1 MADIYIRRE
10 HDLSLDEAHALM
22 DELATEMAEAL
33 NISYRKQGDT
43 LIFRRTGAQGSIR
56 LTESEIVI
64 EATLGM
70 MLRVMRPTLVDAIES
85 KLDELI

>member
-22 DELATEMAEAL
+22 DELAAEMAEAL